1 MRVTLDY
8 GKTGLDVE
16 LPAERVVGPLSI
28 QPAAPLADPVDALN
42 RALANPIGTPPLA
55 QLAKGRKDACILV
68 CDITRPVPNK
78 TIAEAML
85 PILEGAGIAR
95 DQIFFLVA
103 TGMHRPSTEAERL
116 EMEDLVGRRVELQ
129 GTIGDRRPP
138 VLVVDAPELVRVLP

>member
-42 RALANPIGTPPLA
+42 RALANPIGAPPLA

-68 CDITRPVPNK
+68 CDITRPVPNPV
-78 TIAEAML
+78 ILPPML
-85 PILEGAGIAR
+85 KILEEAGIPR
-95 DQIFFLVA
+95 DKITILVA
-103 TGMHRPSTEAERL
+103 TGLHRPNEGAEL
-116 EMEDLVGRRVELQ
+116 E
-129 GTIGDRRPP
+129 
-138 VLVVDAPELVRVLP
+138 ELVEIGRAHV